1 MKSTK
6 RSANQAAVTL
16 GIKRFPGLP
25 SASWGK
31 PKKQIQAGRATLVT
45 ESTDKV
51 VWSQRKTT
59 FRAADLLTGV
69 YVVSTRHFV
78 GPVKDSDSALDPG
91 AVAMNWTDER
101 VELLKKLWA
110 DGLSAS
116 QIAAQLGGVSRN
128 AVIGKVHRLKLSS
141 RGRATASPARQKK
154 TQQASSS
161 VKSASRAATVSR
173 SMTTSIGATAL
184 QAQFDAEPVARQM
197 LRPVENVVVP
207 ISRRLQLIQL
217 NERTCKWPNGDPLS
231 EDFHFCGNDSAET
244 GPYCNYHSRIAFQPA
259 SERRR
264 SR

>member
-1 MKSTK
+1 
-6 RSANQAAVTL
+6 
-16 GIKRFPGLP
+16 
-25 SASWGK
+25 
-31 PKKQIQAGRATLVT
+31 
-45 ESTDKV
+45 
-51 VWSQRKTT
+51 
-59 FRAADLLTGV
+59 
-69 YVVSTRHFV
+69 
-78 GPVKDSDSALDPG
+78 
-91 AVAMNWTDER
+91 MNWTDER

-110 DGLSAS
+110 EGLSAS

-141 RGRATASPARQKK
+141 RGRATASAGTPEEDPAGSELSQECPA
-154 TQQASSS
+154 AS
-161 VKSASRAATVSR
+161 ATVSR

-184 QAQFDAEPVARQM
+184 QAQFDAEPVARHV

-217 NERTCKWPNGDPLS
+217 NERTCKWPNGDPLT

-244 GPYCNYHSRIAFQPA
+244 GPYCNYHARIAFQPA